1 MNYKKLV
8 TVFLS
13 LFLIDSVFVGRTT
26 SAYATTIRDAV
37 QQTLTTNPEAL
48 AAQRNSEAYKKYVDE
63 EEGGYFP
70 TVDIEAYYEN
80 KKTQRKPDGQDN
92 TETKSEGTNIELK
105 LEQVLYDGGLVAS
118 KVSSAKY
125 SYQAN
130 KFKNSY
136 RIGEIVFETVDAYLQ
151 LVKYQELMALAEDNL
166 KTHEDILL
174 IAKSNEDVSGES
186 LDRIQAESRTE
197 RAYST
202 YSLQKNDKEKALSKY
217 KRVVGSEP
225 DGLICR
231 PFVNIEDIPSN
242 LALAIEE
249 SIRSNFKIQEQI
261 SNIKEQRA
269 KLSEEKSRFLPTIK
283 FQFQGSQDHDLL
295 ADDTKT
301 NTYSSKIL
309 LSYNLFNGGKDKAS
323 HLREKIFL
331 QESQKT
337 LDEKTREIEDNMK
350 VSYKSYNNA
359 KERVEYLKKYV
370 ALNKEIVRVYQDQ
383 FEGGTRTIM
392 DLLNG
397 KDELYRAK
405 TDLVEEEF
413 RLYTSYYEII
423 SHLSQ
428 LTNKIL
434 MDENQVC
441 KEFKVDIDESVKI
454 EDEYDEELLAATME
468 EEPSESELALEKEEE
483 FDRDKMVNDMLNDIL
498 SEVYESKQK
507 VSKTVEVEAE
517 IEKED
522 KVFEQPKEE
531 EIKQPKAAEET
542 KEEKAQAKK
551 EVVIDIEPVSL
562 QDIKEPVEAVRKEKA
577 IKQLELTAQKEA
589 KKKIKEAKE
598 AKEKTKDEEPIQEEQ
613 KDTIFRTNIDKN
625 VFLSIPPSYYTINLA
640 TLNNFVEADE
650 LMRRYKLDGDLFI
663 FEFGE
668 DKKLTKILYDSFATS
683 KDAKDAISRLY
694 PRLQENKPYYVKIE
708 KFQKLYKKYYINH
721 EIKTLKTH
729 IVKEPEETIFTEADD
744 EKLIEEE
751 TEPLIF
757 NNDFLNASPDFYTIN
772 ITTLPTLKEAKWFIN
787 RYGIKDKAFIYSF
800 GKDKR
805 LIKVIYGIFE
815 SVKQANS
822 AMIELHPR
830 LHDNNPYVDK
840 LSKHQKLYKKYNK
853 E

>member
-8 TVFLS
+8 TIFLS

-26 SAYATTIRDAV
+26 SAYAMTIRDAV

-48 AAQRNSEAYKKYVDE
+48 AAQRNSEAYRKYVDE

-92 TETKSEGTNIELK
+92 TETKSEGTNIELR
-105 LEQVLYDGGLVAS
+105 LEQVLYDGGLVSS

-125 SYQAN
+125 SYQAH

-331 QESQKT
+331 
-337 LDEKTREIEDNMK
+337 
-350 VSYKSYNNA
+350 
-359 KERVEYLKKYV
+359 
-370 ALNKEIVRVYQDQ
+370 
-383 FEGGTRTIM
+383 
-392 DLLNG
+392 
-397 KDELYRAK
+397 
-405 TDLVEEEF
+405 
-413 RLYTSYYEII
+413 
-423 SHLSQ
+423 
-428 LTNKIL
+428 
-434 MDENQVC
+434 
-441 KEFKVDIDESVKI
+441 
-454 EDEYDEELLAATME
+454 
-468 EEPSESELALEKEEE
+468 
-483 FDRDKMVNDMLNDIL
+483 
-498 SEVYESKQK
+498 
-507 VSKTVEVEAE
+507 
-517 IEKED
+517 
-522 KVFEQPKEE
+522 
-531 EIKQPKAAEET
+531 
-542 KEEKAQAKK
+542 
-551 EVVIDIEPVSL
+551 
-562 QDIKEPVEAVRKEKA
+562 
-577 IKQLELTAQKEA
+577 
-589 KKKIKEAKE
+589 
-598 AKEKTKDEEPIQEEQ
+598 
-613 KDTIFRTNIDKN
+613 
-625 VFLSIPPSYYTINLA
+625 
-640 TLNNFVEADE
+640 
-650 LMRRYKLDGDLFI
+650 
-663 FEFGE
+663 
-668 DKKLTKILYDSFATS
+668 
-683 KDAKDAISRLY
+683 
-694 PRLQENKPYYVKIE
+694 
-708 KFQKLYKKYYINH
+708 
-721 EIKTLKTH
+721 
-729 IVKEPEETIFTEADD
+729 
-744 EKLIEEE
+744 
-751 TEPLIF
+751 
-757 NNDFLNASPDFYTIN
+757 
-772 ITTLPTLKEAKWFIN
+772 
-787 RYGIKDKAFIYSF
+787 
-800 GKDKR
+800 
-805 LIKVIYGIFE
+805 
-815 SVKQANS
+815 
-822 AMIELHPR
+822 
-830 LHDNNPYVDK
+830 
-840 LSKHQKLYKKYNK
+840 
-853 E
+853 